1 MTISNALAGI
11 AVDHL
16 DEARQW
22 YEKLLDLHGT
32 QPMPEVVEWSFPGGG
47 GLQIFED
54 HVRAGLGSVTLVVD
68 DIAGVRS
75 RLSTLGLTVVRSTD
89 SDTSCTTIIK
99 DPSDNQ
105 LVFAQALD
113 PTLAR

>member
-1 MTISNALAGI
+1 MSIHNALAGI

-16 DEARQW
+16 DEARHW
-22 YEKLLDLHGT
+22 YETLLDARGT
-32 QPMPEVVEWSFPGGG
+32 QPMPNVVEWSFSGGG

-54 HVRAGLGSVTLVVD
+54 HVRAGLGSVTLVVA
-68 DIAGVRS
+68 DIDALRA
-75 RLSTLGLTVVRSTD
+75 RLSGLGLKVVRSSE
-89 SDTSCTTIIK
+89 SDTVRTTIIK

-113 PTLAR
+113 PTLVR